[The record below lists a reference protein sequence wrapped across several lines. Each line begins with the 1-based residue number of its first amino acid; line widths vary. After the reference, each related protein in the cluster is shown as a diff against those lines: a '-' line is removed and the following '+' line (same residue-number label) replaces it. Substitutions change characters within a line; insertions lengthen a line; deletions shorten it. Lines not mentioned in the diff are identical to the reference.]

1 MTLNISVRLKKKGL
15 FLLKKNIIKMTILIE
30 IPDKALATPQYSR
43 QDLLTDLA
51 VTLYQRQV
59 YSLAK
64 AARFVQMNRLEFQ
77 AVLAER
83 GVYIHY
89 DLDIDLE
96 SLKHL

>member
-1 MTLNISVRLKKKGL
+1 
-15 FLLKKNIIKMTILIE
+15 MTILIE

-64 AARFVQMNRLEFQ
+64 AARFAQMNRLEFQ